1 MNDEYLIR
9 TALDRSPGFSRSRRS
24 EQDAAEAGTQPAKA
38 GTPANRI
45 SVICATFYAGISA
58 SSASYRRLT
67 ASQSITFHQALI
79 YSPR

>member
-1 MNDEYLIR
+1 MNDECLIR

-45 SVICATFYAGISA
+45 CGLFVQRLRAG
-58 SSASYRRLT
+58 T
-67 ASQSITFHQALI
+67 ADHHIGEL
-79 YSPR
+79 